1 MISLINKKSI
11 GLLFPYEYEST
22 LLSFPRRW
30 ESISVLLL
38 LFFGFCASANDNNIS
53 YKQDGL
59 YRIVTDKHLIND
71 IPLKNKG
78 DYQMIVEIPSGTRQ
92 KWEVNH
98 KSGQIEWEFKD
109 GKPREVKFLA
119 YPGNYGFLPQTLS
132 GDNDPLD
139 IIVLSEAFNRGDII
153 EVKVLGML
161 KLSDGGESDNKVI
174 AITEGSGFKK
184 IDSLSE
190 MLVKEPNVIPIIR
203 QWFEGYKTP
212 GKIVFLGYEEKKKTI
227 EYIERAHKKWK
238 SNQK

>member
-1 MISLINKKSI
+1 MISLINKKTI
-11 GLLFPYEYEST
+11 GSF
-22 LLSFPRRW
+22 FPRKQEPTSSSFQRRR

-38 LFFGFCASANDNNIS
+38 LFFCLSISAKDNNIS
-53 YKQDGL
+53 YKQDGP

-78 DYQMIVEIPSGTRQ
+78 GYQMVVEIPTGTRQ

-212 GKIVFLGYEEKKKTI
+212 GKIVFLGYEDKKKTI
-227 EYIERAHKKWK
+227 EYIEKAHTRWK